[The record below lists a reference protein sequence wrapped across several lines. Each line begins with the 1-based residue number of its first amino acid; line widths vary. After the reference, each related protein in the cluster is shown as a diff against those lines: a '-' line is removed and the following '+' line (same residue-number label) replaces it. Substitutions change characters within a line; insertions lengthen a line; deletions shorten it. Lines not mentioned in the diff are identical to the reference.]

1 MGVLLPRVA
10 AQPGGVPTNLVPALS
25 ALPAGTVVLDDER
38 LGGWLLA
45 TQPSLTPTVDSRF
58 EAYGRAYLQQQ
69 LDLVV
74 GAPGWR
80 ERLAATGASAVVLPT
95 QAPLIDLL
103 SADPS
108 WRHVGQDVGYTLFVR
123 R

>member
-1 MGVLLPRVA
+1 MASQPTWSLRSPHCPQGLSSWTTNGWA
-10 AQPGGVPTNLVPALS
+10 AGC
-25 ALPAGTVVLDDER
+25 
-38 LGGWLLA
+38 
-45 TQPSLTPTVDSRF
+45 SRF